1 MSRFFQNL
9 TQTTW
14 VSYSYSKPADYIGFC
29 NNRKQNVTPRSLRVL
44 VYSSDWLQSPPLRI
58 TYRLNSNL
66 QSRKAI
72 KMKVPVSPSSPF
84 PTEQGWS
91 RYMLACSEAALLCRK
106 IKVAHY
112 KKKEVY
118 SLTKPHVSVVQRW
131 QTHSFSHFCFVG
143 FPSSLF
149 SFLFFMTSDQSGYS
163 RIVSPHVSL
172 QQCLALIFHFHPCFA
187 GLSCR
192 PSARARGTWSTVHFA
207 TERCPC
213 LSSSPWWTA
222 PCSSALRGTTR
233 SSMTFRVT
241 CKVRLALAFHQ
252 NLLTVI
258 RSS

>member
-1 MSRFFQNL
+1 
-9 TQTTW
+9 
-14 VSYSYSKPADYIGFC
+14 
-29 NNRKQNVTPRSLRVL
+29 
-44 VYSSDWLQSPPLRI
+44 
-58 TYRLNSNL
+58 
-66 QSRKAI
+66 
-72 KMKVPVSPSSPF
+72 MKVPVSPSSPF

-91 RYMLACSEAALLCRK
+91 RYILACSEAALLCRK

-112 KKKEVY
+112 KKKR
-118 SLTKPHVSVVQRW
+118 SLLSNQAL
-131 QTHSFSHFCFVG
+131 CFRYTALANT
-143 FPSSLF
+143 FIQW
-149 SFLFFMTSDQSGYS
+149 FLFCWFS
-163 RIVSPHVSL
+163 IVTVFFFFYDIRSVRL
-172 QQCLALIFHFHPCFA
+172 QQNRVATCQPPTVSRFDFHFHPCFA